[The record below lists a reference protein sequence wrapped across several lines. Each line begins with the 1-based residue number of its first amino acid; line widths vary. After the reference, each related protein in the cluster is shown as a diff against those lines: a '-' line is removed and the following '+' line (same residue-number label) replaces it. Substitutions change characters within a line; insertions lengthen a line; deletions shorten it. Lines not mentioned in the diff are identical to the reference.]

1 MSIAPPS
8 SHGLLRLA
16 AGPVSAVLVTL
27 IPLPG
32 LEPAAQATAGI
43 AIWMAIWW
51 MTEAVPIPVTSL
63 LPLVAFP
70 VTGVLSYQEAAAPYA
85 NHLIF
90 LFMGGFFIAKT
101 MERSGLHRR
110 IALRIVVAVGT
121 EPRRLVLGVML
132 ATALLSMWI
141 PNTAVAVMMLPIGM
155 ALIGEFRRQTD
166 REVNHVNVENDQD
179 VTTASPTDDS
189 TKLPGAPD
197 SGIEELSVALMLG
210 IAYAASIGG
219 VATLI
224 GTPPNLVFASMAE
237 ELVGEQID
245 FIAWMGVGLPISA
258 FLLPAAWYYLTHI
271 ACAVPKKGSLGRD
284 FMHQQLRAL
293 GRMSRSETAAA
304 TIFGITA
311 IALVL
316 RSEKQ
321 IGDLVIPGLQT
332 FFPMVGDATIVMAAA
347 IVAFCVPLSLRK
359 LEFALDWETGR
370 DIRWGILILF
380 GGGLSLAEAF
390 QSSGLSASIAN
401 SVNRFE
407 GAPEWVIV
415 LASTSIIIFLTEMTS
430 NTGTATLLM
439 PLYASIAIGLSIH
452 PYVMMASGALAASMA
467 FMLPVATPPNAIVY
481 GSGMVTIPR
490 MMRVGFVMN
499 IAAIIA
505 TMLAAFF
512 LIPRFLVS

>member
-1 MSIAPPS
+1 M
-8 SHGLLRLA
+8 LRLV
-16 AGPVSAVLVTL
+16 AGPASAVLITL

-43 AIWMAIWW
+43 ATWMAIWW

-70 VTGVLSYQEAAAPYA
+70 ITGVQSYQEAAAPYA

-110 IALRIVVAVGT
+110 LALKIVAAVGT

-155 ALIGEFRRQTD
+155 ALIGEFRQQTNNK
-166 REVNHVNVENDQD
+166 VNHVNAEIDHD
-179 VTTASPTDDS
+179 VTTTARTGDS
-189 TKLPGAPD
+189 TGLPGSSD
-197 SGIEELSVALMLG
+197 HGVDELSIALMLG
-210 IAYAASIGG
+210 IAYSASIGG

-237 ELVGEQID
+237 ELVGGKID
-245 FIAWMGVGLPISA
+245 FLAWMGVGLPISA
-258 FLLPAAWYYLTHI
+258 LLLPVTWYYLTHL
-271 ACAVPKKGSLGRD
+271 ACAVPKRVALGRD
-284 FMHQQLRAL
+284 FVHEQLQAL
-293 GRMSRSETAAA
+293 GPMSRSEKATA
-304 TIFGITA
+304 TIFGVTA

-321 IGDLVIPGLQT
+321 IGDLVIPGIQT
-332 FFPMVGDATIVMAAA
+332 FFPMVGDATIVMTAA

-380 GGGLSLAEAF
+380 GGGLSLAAAF
-390 QSSGLSASIAN
+390 QTSGLASWIAN
-401 SVNRFE
+401 GVTRFE
-407 GAPEWVIV
+407 WLPEWGIILV
-415 LASTSIIIFLTEMTS
+415 STSMIIFLTELTS
-430 NTGTATLLM
+430 NTATATLIM
-439 PLYASIAIGLSIH
+439 PLYASIAMGLSIH
-452 PYVMMASGALAASMA
+452 PYVLMASGAIAAEMA
-467 FMLPVATPPNAIVY
+467 FMLPVATPPNAIVF
-481 GSGMVTIPR
+481 GSGMLTIPK
-490 MMRVGFVMN
+490 MVRVGFVMN
-499 IAAIIA
+499 IIGIVV

-512 LIPRFLVS
+512 LIPRFLIS

>member
-1 MSIAPPS
+1 
-8 SHGLLRLA
+8 
-16 AGPVSAVLVTL
+16 
-27 IPLPG
+27 
-32 LEPAAQATAGI
+32 
-43 AIWMAIWW
+43 
-51 MTEAVPIPVTSL
+51 
-63 LPLVAFP
+63 
-70 VTGVLSYQEAAAPYA
+70 
-85 NHLIF
+85 
-90 LFMGGFFIAKT
+90 
-101 MERSGLHRR
+101 
-110 IALRIVVAVGT
+110 
-121 EPRRLVLGVML
+121 
-132 ATALLSMWI
+132 
-141 PNTAVAVMMLPIGM
+141 
-155 ALIGEFRRQTD
+155 
-166 REVNHVNVENDQD
+166 
-179 VTTASPTDDS
+179 
-189 TKLPGAPD
+189 
-197 SGIEELSVALMLG
+197 MLG
-210 IAYAASIGG
+210 IAYSASIGG

-237 ELVGEQID
+237 ELVGGQID

-258 FLLPAAWYYLTHI
+258 VLLPAAWYYLTHI

-284 FMHQQLRAL
+284 FMQQQLQDL

-347 IVAFCVPLSLRK
+347 IGAFCVPLSLRK

-439 PLYASIAIGLSIH
+439 PLYASIALGLSIH
-452 PYVMMASGALAASMA
+452 PYVLMASGALAASMA

-481 GSGMVTIPR
+481 GSGMVTIPK
-490 MMRVGFVMN
+490 MVRVGFVMN
-499 IAAIIA
+499 ISAIIA

-512 LIPRFLVS
+512 LIPRFLIS